1 MYRSLLDESADSLR
15 RVIEALDGDGCS
27 LFHCRAG
34 KDRTGVIAMLLLNLA
49 GVDDEYIVADYAVTQ
64 RYMGRGLRAQR
75 AGVSVLLLKK
85 VPRCLFESAP
95 EEMERYGSARSYLE
109 GVAGCS
115 PDLLDRIAGRL
126 QG

>member
-1 MYRSLLDESADSLR
+1 
-15 RVIEALDGDGCS
+15 
-27 LFHCRAG
+27 
-34 KDRTGVIAMLLLNLA
+34 
-49 GVDDEYIVADYAVTQ
+49 
-64 RYMGRGLRAQR
+64 MGRGLRARR
-75 AGVSVLLLKK
+75 ASVSVLLLKK

-95 EEMERYGSARSYLE
+95 EEMGRTLAYFHERYGSARSYLK